1 MQPLYKNKGLIT
13 PFRLQLLADLVLI
26 TFSFIF
32 AHYSVTGHAP
42 TLIEH
47 DPYSLLLLYIN
58 FVWFAQTLIFPIYVP
73 QRKNSIIK
81 TSLMFVKHAS
91 YYICI
96 ISLSIVLF
104 RWHFV
109 SRELL
114 VIFMGSFLV
123 VGVFF
128 RALWRYYSLNIRSKG
143 KELKNVVIVGTGELG
158 AIIENKITAHPEFGY
173 NISGFLMNGSLDLQI
188 ARKDKVIGK
197 ISEIESILTQN
208 EIDEVVIALGYNDY
222 EETKKIIS
230 YCERKT
236 IRTWIVPDFFAKTGR
251 NAILDDFDG
260 VPILRIR
267 EEPLES
273 SFNRFVKR
281 TFDIFLA
288 LSIFLT
294 LFPLL
299 CLLLKILNYFYSPG
313 PLFYKQKRHGVKNEI
328 FECLKFRSMKYE
340 VNASG
345 SDEFKQAVKEDP
357 RVTIVGRFIRRTN
370 IDEIPQI
377 INVLKGEM
385 SIVGPRPHP
394 IELNNHWNDL
404 IQQFMVR
411 HFVQPGLTGW
421 AQVNGYRGETETFEK
436 MSKRVEYDI
445 WYIENWS
452 FSTDLK
458 IILKTIVKMI
468 VGDKAAY

>member
-1 MQPLYKNKGLIT
+1 MQPLYRNKGLIT
-13 PFRLQLLADLVLI
+13 PFRLQLFADLVLI
-26 TFSFIF
+26 SLSFIT
-32 AHYSVTGHAP
+32 AHYFIRGHSP
-42 TLIEH
+42 TLTEH
-47 DPYSLLLLYIN
+47 DPYSLLMLYII
-58 FVWFAQTLIFPIYVP
+58 FVWFAQTLIFPIYIP
-73 QRKNSIIK
+73 QRKNSILK
-81 TSLMFVKHAS
+81 TSLLFVKHTS

-114 VIFMGSFLV
+114 IIFMSMFLL

-128 RALWRYYSLNIRSKG
+128 RAAWRYYSLNIRSKG
-143 KELKNVVIVGTGELG
+143 KELKNVIIAGTGQLS
-158 AIIENKITAHPEFGY
+158 AIIENKIMTHPEFGY
-173 NISGFLMNGSLDLQI
+173 HISGFLMNGSVDLKI
-188 ARKDKVIGK
+188 DGKEKIIGK
-197 ISEIESILTQN
+197 IDEIESILEN
-208 EIDEVVIALGYNDY
+208 HEIDEVVIALGYNDY
-222 EETKKIIS
+222 EETRKIIS
-230 YCERKT
+230 SCERKT

-273 SFNRFVKR
+273 SLNRFIKR
-281 TFDIFLA
+281 SFDIAFA
-288 LSIFLT
+288 LT
-294 LFPLL
+294 LFLTVFPVL
-299 CLLLKILNYFYSPG
+299 CVFLKFLNFFFSRG

-328 FECLKFRSMKYE
+328 FECIKFRSMKFE
-340 VNASG
+340 NNTSNSG
-345 SDEFKQAVKEDP
+345 EFKQAVKEDP

-370 IDEIPQI
+370 IDEMPQI

-452 FSTDLK
+452 FSTDIK